1 MYLNLS
7 LVALFCV
14 RDISRCISCE
24 MEVVRSLHKDLYLIL
39 PEVNEVLRSA

>member
-1 MYLNLS
+1 
-7 LVALFCV
+7 
-14 RDISRCISCE
+14 